1 MLIISFSW
9 GCRASK
15 VLGRG
20 EAGGWRKRHE
30 REGERKG
37 DGEKKRTE

>member
-9 GCRASK
+9 GGRASK

-20 EAGGWRKRHE
+20 EAGEGRERHE

-37 DGEKKRTE
+37 EGEKKRTE